1 MIGELTRCL
10 TLCAPSGMSS
20 DERAVWLAT
29 AWAEVSHIP
38 AGTFEG
44 ACAAARKIVDHP
56 SKIVPAIIK
65 ESAFMTDLFIR
76 RRNEEEAAWRNRN
89 APRLTVAE
97 PDPDPFAADREE
109 VSAMMADLVATLKG
123 QAATPDSP

>member
-29 AWAEVSHIP
+29 AWAEISHIP
-38 AGTFEG
+38 AGVFES

-65 ESAFMTDLFIR
+65 ESAYMTDLFIR
-76 RRNEEEAAWRNRN
+76 RRNDEEAAWRNRN
-89 APRLTVAE
+89 APRLEASA
-97 PDPDPFAADREE
+97 PDPDPYAADRDE
-109 VSAMMADLVATLKG
+109 VSKMMADLVASLKG
-123 QAATPDSP
+123 KPVAPDDP